1 MRIYD
6 KLNGIRDFEK
16 QMAGVCELMK
26 RITPDAAEAIRSLAH
41 QLGRTGLNIEQMK
54 YPNKSL

>member
-41 QLGRTGLNIEQMK
+41 QIGRVGLKSEQTT
-54 YPNKSL
+54 YQNKSL